1 MEYKTSNEILR
12 IKEITGRVNFIRR
25 QNNLTQEQ
33 LATELGI
40 SQPAVSKYLNERIPP
55 ADVLFN
61 LAKLGK
67 TTIEWILSGEKRYF
81 FEDITDRVSDNEESY
96 SADTDI
102 ILARKIALLPTEAKK
117 TISEMIDLFLGYAN
131 LR

>member
-1 MEYKTSNEILR
+1 MEYKTSNELLH
-12 IKEITGRVNFIRR
+12 IKEIAARISFIRR

-33 LATELGI
+33 LALELGI
-40 SQPAVSKYLNERIPP
+40 SQPAVSKYLSERIPP

-81 FEDITDRVSDNEESY
+81 YENSPPSVKDNEVAY
-96 SADTDI
+96 SADIDI
-102 ILARKIALLPTEAKK
+102 ILARKMAQLPLDAKK
-117 TISEMIDLFLGYAN
+117 IISEMIDLLLSYGK
-131 LR
+131 

>member
-1 MEYKTSNEILR
+1 VEYKTSNEISQ
-12 IKEITGRVNFIRR
+12 IKEIAGRISFIRR

-33 LATELGI
+33 LAIELGI

-55 ADVLFN
+55 AEVLFN

-81 FEDITDRVSDNEESY
+81 YEDHSDRVKDNEESY
-96 SADTDI
+96 STDTDI
-102 ILARKIALLPTEAKK
+102 ILARKIALLPTDAKK
-117 TISEMIDLFLGYAN
+117 TISDMIDLLLSYGK
-131 LR
+131 